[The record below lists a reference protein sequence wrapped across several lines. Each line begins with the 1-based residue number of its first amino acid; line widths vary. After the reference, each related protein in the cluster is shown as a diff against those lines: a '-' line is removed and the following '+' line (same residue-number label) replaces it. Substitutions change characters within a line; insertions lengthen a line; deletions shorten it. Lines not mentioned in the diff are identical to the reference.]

1 MEGYVHVAVKLLNH
15 CCLVD
20 RCLDLC
26 PFNHGKMKEV
36 TLIFPDNSALAEFV
50 VKEQVNNA
58 EADSHEQELTALLP
72 DNKITAA
79 ENIYGAILKKMT
91 PRN

>member
-1 MEGYVHVAVKLLNH
+1 MAVTLLNH
-15 CCLVD
+15 CCFVN

-26 PFNHGKMKEV
+26 LLNHDKMKEV
-36 TLIFPDNSALAEFV
+36 KLIFPDNSALAEFL
-50 VKEQVNNA
+50 VKEQVSNA

-72 DNKITAA
+72 DNKIRAA
-79 ENIYGAILKKMT
+79 ESIYGAILKKMT

>member
-1 MEGYVHVAVKLLNH
+1 
-15 CCLVD
+15 VD

-26 PFNHGKMKEV
+26 LLKHDKMKEV

-79 ENIYGAILKKMT
+79 ESIYGAILKKMT